1 MFIDKKKENKND
13 YLQFKKEI
21 VKTLKDRLKD
31 LGRVELYQVNKNNGV
46 FLEALTIK
54 VDGENISPSFYLD
67 DFYNLYLQGHTTAG
81 LAEVIYLNWESHR
94 IKEGID
100 TSFFSDFAKIR
111 PFICYR
117 LIHYQRN
124 EEMLKE
130 HPHIKMMDLA
140 MVFYYRVPK
149 EILEGANVLVRKS
162 DIKRWGIS
170 REELLKI
177 ANENT
182 PGQMPYKIVAMDDF
196 LMGKVEWEER
206 IDYLKTESSMYILS
220 NKEQFYGAAAIF
232 YPNLLKNI
240 SHYFKTNL
248 YILPSSIHET
258 ILIPDREEYSKADLE
273 NMVREVN
280 KTQLSREEILSDK
293 VYYYDSKTEKLRN

>member
-1 MFIDKKKENKND
+1 M
-13 YLQFKKEI
+13 
-21 VKTLKDRLKD
+21 
-31 LGRVELYQVNKNNGV
+31 GRVELYQVNKNNGV